1 MGSLREG
8 CKEFRLEDISALN
21 VGDVVAA
28 DTFASGDKVDI
39 TGILTTYSGQ
49 YQLTL
54 NDDSAESVRIA
65 Y

>member
-1 MGSLREG
+1 MRTSGYAKFADSEIPEG
-8 CKEFRLEDISALN
+8 VLKGA
-21 VGDVVAA
+21 
-28 DTFASGDKVDI
+28 KVDI